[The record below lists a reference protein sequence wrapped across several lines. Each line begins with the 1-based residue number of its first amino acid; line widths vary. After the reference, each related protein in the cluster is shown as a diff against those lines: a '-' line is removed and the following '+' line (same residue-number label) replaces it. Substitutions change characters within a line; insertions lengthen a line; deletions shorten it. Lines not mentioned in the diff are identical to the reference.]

1 MLTKE
6 LMLRPGDADSGFVW
20 LVGAGPGAADLITVR
35 ALNLLR
41 RAEAVVCDEL
51 VNRELLESCP
61 PGSER
66 HFVGKRA
73 GCPSATQSEIN
84 ALLVALASAGKKVV
98 RLKGGDPLIFGR
110 AGEEMQAL
118 REAGI
123 PFEIV
128 PGVTAATAAS
138 AAAQLPLTHRDH
150 SSAVVFVTGHQ
161 CAANTSALDWGAL
174 AKLRATL
181 CFYMGGRRLPEI
193 ARNLLN
199 HGMPAQM
206 PLAVIS
212 EASRPT
218 QKIITGTL
226 AEAELLSAG
235 LAGQPAL
242 VVIGEVVRHSSFHS
256 ALPGLQAEARQNSS
270 AYANA

>member
-1 MLTKE
+1 MIDLNQSRAK
-6 LMLRPGDADSGFVW
+6 GFVW
-20 LVGAGPGAADLITVR
+20 LVGAGPGAADLIT
-35 ALNLLR
+35 LR
-41 RAEAVVCDEL
+41 GLKTLQGAEAVVCDEL
-51 VNRELLESCP
+51 VNKELLLRCP
-61 PGSER
+61 PACEM

-73 GCPSATQSEIN
+73 GSHSATQPEIN
-84 ALLVALASAGKKVV
+84 ALLVLLAGAGKKVV

-138 AAAQLPLTHRDH
+138 SVAGLPLTHRDH

-174 AKLRATL
+174 ARLRATL
-181 CFYMGGRRLPEI
+181 CFYMGVRRLPEI

-199 HGMPAQM
+199 HGMPADM
-206 PLAVIS
+206 PLALIS
-212 EASRPT
+212 EATLPT
-218 QKIITGTL
+218 QQIHLGTL
-226 AEAELLSAG
+226 RDAEKLSAG

-242 VVIGEVVRHSSFHS
+242 VVIGEVVRLSSF
-256 ALPGLQAEARQNSS
+256 AAELPQLHAQAVARE
-270 AYANA
+270 

>member
-1 MLTKE
+1 ML
-6 LMLRPGDADSGFVW
+6 DAIQSNSGFVW

-35 ALNLLR
+35 ALKLLQC
-41 RAEAVVCDEL
+41 AEAVVCDEL
-51 VNRELLESCP
+51 VNRELLGHCP
-61 PGSER
+61 PACEQ

-73 GCPSATQSEIN
+73 GCHSATQPEIN
-84 ALLVALASAGKKVV
+84 ALLVSLASAGKKVV

-138 AAAQLPLTHRDH
+138 AVARLPLTHRDH

-174 AKLRATL
+174 AQLRATL
-181 CFYMGGRRLPEI
+181 CFYMGVRRLPEI
-193 ARNLLN
+193 AQNLLG
-199 HGMPAQM
+199 HGMPADM

-212 EASRPT
+212 EATLPT
-218 QKIITGTL
+218 QKIFVGTL
-226 AEAELLSAG
+226 SEAEKLSAG

-242 VVIGEVVRHSSFHS
+242 VVIGEVVRLSTF
-256 ALPGLQAEARQNSS
+256 ADELPHLQAQVMR
-270 AYANA
+270 

>member
-1 MLTKE
+1 MLDE
-6 LMLRPGDADSGFVW
+6 SQSFPGFVW

-35 ALNLLR
+35 GLRLLQG
-41 RAEAVVCDEL
+41 AEAVVCDEL
-51 VNRELLESCP
+51 VNKELLAHCP
-61 PGSER
+61 VGVER

-73 GCPSATQSEIN
+73 GHHSATQSEIN

-118 REAGI
+118 REAGV

-138 AAAQLPLTHRDH
+138 AAAGLPLTHRDH

-161 CAANTSALDWGAL
+161 CAANTAAIDWSAL

-181 CFYMGGRRLPEI
+181 CFYMGVRRLPEI
-193 ARNLLN
+193 AANLTR
-199 HGMPAQM
+199 HGMPADM

-212 EASRPT
+212 EASLPA
-218 QKIITGTL
+218 QKIFTGTL
-226 AEAELLSAG
+226 ADAEKLSAG

-242 VVIGEVVRHSSFHS
+242 VVVGEVVRLAAF
-256 ALPGLQAEARQNSS
+256 AATVPALQAQARETSS
-270 AYANA
+270 AYVLA

>member
-1 MLTKE
+1 MMNSE
-6 LMLRPGDADSGFVW
+6 QSNSGFVW

-35 ALNLLR
+35 GLNLLR
-41 RAEAVVCDEL
+41 GAGAVVCDDL
-51 VNRELLESCP
+51 VNRELLRHCA
-61 PGSER
+61 PGTEI

-73 GCPSATQSEIN
+73 GCHRVAQAEIN
-84 ALLVALASAGKKVV
+84 ALLVALGSAGKKVV

-118 REAGI
+118 VGAGI

-138 AAAQLPLTHRDH
+138 AAAGLPLTHRDH

-161 CAANTSALDWGAL
+161 CAANTDALDWGSL
-174 AKLRATL
+174 ARLRATL
-181 CFYMGGRRLPEI
+181 CFYMGVRRLPEI
-193 ARNLLN
+193 ARNLLG
-199 HGMPAQM
+199 HGMPADM

-212 EASRPT
+212 EATLPA

-226 AEAELLSAG
+226 NDAEALSEG
-235 LAGQPAL
+235 LAGRPAL
-242 VVIGEVVRHSSFHS
+242 VVIGEVVRHSTFSA
-256 ALPGLQAEARQNSS
+256 ALPGLQAGARQTSS
-270 AYANA
+270 TYAAA

>member
-1 MLTKE
+1 MINSE
-6 LMLRPGDADSGFVW
+6 QFNSGFIW

-35 ALNLLR
+35 GLNLLR
-41 RAEAVVCDEL
+41 SAEVVVCDDL
-51 VNRELLESCP
+51 VNRELLTFCAPQVEL
-61 PGSER
+61 

-73 GCPSATQSEIN
+73 GCHRATQSQIN
-84 ALLVALASAGKKVV
+84 ALLVALGSAGKKVV

-123 PFEIV
+123 PYAIV

-138 AAAQLPLTHRDH
+138 AAAGLPLTHRDH

-161 CAANTSALDWGAL
+161 CAANTDALDWAAL

-181 CFYMGGRRLPEI
+181 CFYMGVRRLPEI
-193 ARNLLN
+193 AANLTSQ
-199 HGMPAQM
+199 GMAADM

-212 EASRPT
+212 EASLPT
-218 QKIITGTL
+218 QKIFLGTL
-226 AEAELLSAG
+226 AEADALVAG
-235 LAGQPAL
+235 LTGQPAL
-242 VVIGEVVRHSSFHS
+242 IVVGEVVRHASFPS
-256 ALPGLQAEARQNSS
+256 VVPGLQAGVRSNSLTYTS
-270 AYANA
+270 D

>member
-1 MLTKE
+1 MNSKSQS
-6 LMLRPGDADSGFVW
+6 PGFVW

-35 ALNLLR
+35 GLR
-41 RAEAVVCDEL
+41 VLQGAEAVVCDEL
-51 VNRELLESCP
+51 VNRELLKHCP
-61 PGSER
+61 SAKL

-73 GCPSATQSEIN
+73 GCHSASQSEIN
-84 ALLVALASAGKKVV
+84 ALLVALASVGRKVV

-123 PFEIV
+123 PFEII

-138 AAAQLPLTHRDH
+138 AVAGLPLTHRDH

-161 CAANTSALDWGAL
+161 CAANTDALDWGAL
-174 AKLRATL
+174 ARLRATL
-181 CFYMGGRRLPEI
+181 CFYMGVRRLPEI
-193 ARNLLN
+193 AANLAA
-199 HGMPAQM
+199 HGMAPDM

-212 EASRPT
+212 EATLPA
-218 QKIITGTL
+218 QKILTGTL
-226 AEAELLSAG
+226 LEAEKLSAG

-242 VVIGEVVRHSSFHS
+242 VVIGEVVRHASFHS
-256 ALPGLQAEARQNSS
+256 MMPGLHAEARTHSTAS
-270 AYANA
+270 AYDLA